1 MLVGHVVTNDLLP
14 ERLHALRDTGFFL
27 AGFSPACQGE
37 GWCSGFFCMAA
48 FLAVAGCQALVCS
61 PITVRGMG
69 TKPGSASIRASQLR
83 TLA

>member
-27 AGFSPACQGE
+27 QGLLPACQGE
-37 GWCSGFFCMAA
+37 EWWSGFCCMAA
-48 FLAVAGCQALVCS
+48 FLAVAGYQALVCR

-69 TKPGSASIRASQLR
+69 TKRGSASIRASQLR